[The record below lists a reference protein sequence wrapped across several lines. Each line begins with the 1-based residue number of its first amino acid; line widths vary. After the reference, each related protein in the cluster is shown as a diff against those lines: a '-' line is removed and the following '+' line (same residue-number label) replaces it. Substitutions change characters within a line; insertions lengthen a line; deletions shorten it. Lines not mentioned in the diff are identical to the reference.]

1 MAESNSMS
9 RVMLQKA
16 APSEELRFDV
26 KSHQVSDELR
36 HVHGDKCC
44 FGGKEEK
51 EAAVELT
58 LTNKEEAK
66 SHPGRKMCYDD
77 DDEGSLE

>member
-1 MAESNSMS
+1 
-9 RVMLQKA
+9 MLFWG
-16 APSEELRFDV
+16 E
-26 KSHQVSDELR
+26 
-36 HVHGDKCC
+36 
-44 FGGKEEK
+44 GGREK